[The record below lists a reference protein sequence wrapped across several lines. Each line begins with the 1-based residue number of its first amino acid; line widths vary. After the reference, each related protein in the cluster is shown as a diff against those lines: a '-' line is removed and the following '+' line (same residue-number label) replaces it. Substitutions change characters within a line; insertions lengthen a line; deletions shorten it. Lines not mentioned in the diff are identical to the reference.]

1 MLAAKINANVCDV
14 STFSTIFGKL
24 YKFSPLR
31 AAKSLV
37 GKKSHFGEDV
47 TDHQSYL

>member
-37 GKKSHFGEDV
+37 GKKAILAK
-47 TDHQSYL
+47 T